1 MEIRIADTKDAEAI
15 REIYAPY
22 VLNTAVSFEYE
33 VPSVEEFRKRIAN
46 TLAEYP
52 YLAAEEDGVILGYAY
67 AGVFHA
73 RPAYK
78 HCVELSIYVRQDCRG
93 RGVGK
98 GLYLKLEEMLI
109 KQNVYS
115 VHACIAVPDGEDEH
129 LTDDSEKFHRK
140 MGFEIAGRH
149 EKCGYKLGNGT
160 PLSGWIRLYAIDRII
175 RLSLFRLEGW
185 GKAHIK

>member
-46 TLAEYP
+46 TLTEYP

-78 HCVELSIYVRQDCRG
+78 HCVELSIYVRQDCGG

-98 GLYLKLEEMLI
+98 SLYLKLEEMLI

-149 EKCGYKLGNGT
+149 EKCGYKLGKWYT
-160 PLSGWIRLYAIDRII
+160 IIWMDKVIYDRPDNPPEFIPFG
-175 RLSLFRLEGW
+175 RME
-185 GKAHIK
+185 